1 MFARSLE
8 FSGCSA
14 ARWRIGCAQKS
25 ILLDPAWLEVFGSRK
40 QQKKSGS
47 VRSEVWSQRL
57 GCLPLRA
64 SCIFLHLLAI
74 ELCMGSGMACLCSAW
89 SLWTL
94 ELSGTFPGVRPVHMF
109 CQCCRMQSTSYGSN
123 RRGHSP
129 SSLIWQHLEERCR
142 KIGKHL
148 PYIIYVFMYIYIY
161 YIDIHKVLQGAPTCI
176 FGRKLETNRWTTQCN
191 DFDIAVSARLL
202 LTRRGMLCRSCE
214 H

>member
-1 MFARSLE
+1 
-8 FSGCSA
+8 
-14 ARWRIGCAQKS
+14 
-25 ILLDPAWLEVFGSRK
+25 
-40 QQKKSGS
+40 
-47 VRSEVWSQRL
+47 
-57 GCLPLRA
+57 
-64 SCIFLHLLAI
+64 
-74 ELCMGSGMACLCSAW
+74 MACLCSAW

-109 CQCCRMQSTSYGSN
+109 CQCCRMQSTSYGSD
-123 RRGHSP
+123 RRGLSP